1 MGSLCGSSPSSTSNT
16 TTAAPQ
22 WITDQFQGTTGI
34 ANNLA
39 NRGPTDLPQ
48 QAAPAGMTANQNT
61 GIGGFQAGANAA
73 NGTLPQ
79 AGANYTL
86 GSAGL
91 GVGANYQPQQVA
103 GATSSGAPAVT
114 AGQFPDANLN
124 SYMDPYLQQVA
135 NTSLSNLNRQN
146 QIALSNV
153 GSQAETQGAYG
164 GARQGIAEGETNRGY
179 ADTSANLLANL
190 FNTGFGNAQNQ
201 INLDQNRALSANQGN
216 QQSTLAT
223 NALNAQLAQQ
233 ASLANQNAGL
243 TANSQQIGASNNLL
257 NGSATGFNNGLA
269 ANGALF
275 GAGSAQQ
282 ALNQQGLNTQF
293 QNAQST
299 YQQPVNNLNLRLA
312 AQGQNPLAYGSTTQQ
327 PVYNNAAGTV
337 AGLGLAAGS
346 LFGSGGLFS
355 GV

>member
-16 TTAAPQ
+16 TTAIPQ
-22 WITDQFQGTTGI
+22 WVQDQFQGTTGI
-34 ANNLA
+34 ADSLA

-48 QAAPAGMTANQNT
+48 QAAPAAMTGDQT
-61 GIGGFQAGANAA
+61 GAIGGLQGAANSA

-79 AGANYTL
+79 AGANYNF

-91 GVGANYQPQQVA
+91 GAAANYTPQQV
-103 GATSSGAPAVT
+103 S
-114 AGQFPDANLN
+114 AGQVQAGSFPGANLN
-124 SYMDPYLQQVA
+124 SYMSPYLQQVA
-135 NTSLSNLNRQN
+135 DTSLANLNRQN

-153 GSQAETQGAYG
+153 GSQAESQGAYG

-190 FNTGFGNAQNQ
+190 YNTGFGNAQNQ
-201 INLDQNRALSANQGN
+201 INLDQNRQLSADQGN
-216 QQSTLAT
+216 QNT
-223 NALNAQLAQQ
+223 ALQ

-243 TANSQQIGASNNLL
+243 TANNQQIGASNDLL

-275 GAGSAQQ
+275 GAGSAEQGL
-282 ALNQQGLNTQF
+282 AQQGLNTQF
-293 QNAQST
+293 QNAQNT

-346 LFGSGGLFS
+346 LFGSGGLFGS
-355 GV
+355 